1 MSKSS
6 SAWNRE
12 RFAGAVK
19 LGVPGAGPSPVI
31 VSVRTADHGESIN
44 PIAPPTSCDALT
56 RQKYVPLDRPLSR
69 AKVGIGSPL
78 RTAVNPAAKTPV
90 KVFGGAACPE
100 VPPNGPAGTH

>member
-19 LGVPGAGPSPVI
+19 LGVPGAGPSPVM

-56 RQKYVPLDRPLSR
+56 RQKYVPLGRPLSR
-69 AKVGIGSPL
+69 AKVAIGAPWPASVNQP
-78 RTAVNPAAKTPV
+78 AVTTGKGLV
-90 KVFGGAACPE
+90 VACCLE
-100 VPPNGPAGTH
+100 